1 MATEQIKYNQI
12 TATGTPSN
20 TTYLRGDGS
29 WSTPSSSGQQV
40 STQTIAVSGGT
51 GDKTTSAFGFV
62 VGMVFIELLET
73 DNANANDV
81 TAAGWVNMRS
91 FSGTKTADVT
101 DRWCWIGYATGGPIR
116 LLVDRTTSGT
126 VINIGRPQAYG
137 ASNVDGTGLG
147 ALTNY
152 NWDNPGRIRITAW
165 EDMQA

>member
-12 TATGTPSN
+12 TATGTPSAS
-20 TTYLRGDGS
+20 TYLRGDGS
-29 WSTPSSSGQQV
+29 WSTPSGGGAV
-40 STQTIAVSGGT
+40 STQTISVAGGST
-51 GDKTTSAFGFV
+51 DKTTAAFSFV

-81 TAAGWVNMRS
+81 TGAGWVNMRS

-101 DRWCWIGYATGGPIR
+101 DRWCWVGYGTGGPIR
-116 LLVDRTTSGT
+116 LLVDRNTSGT
-126 VINIGRPQAYG
+126 VINISRPQSYAS
-137 ASNVDGTGLG
+137 SNVDGTGLG

-165 EDMQA
+165 EDMQS